1 MLLAVLCV
9 LARTPKA
16 ERADKAEAGRDR
28 CQETRVNRCFP
39 SALVVHIQALQLAA
53 EKMSQSWVVDIVS
66 DFVSDTVSGI
76 ADGVHGMLNFATGSD
91 DASGAAAGVQETHLV
106 KIVIAELIGAE
117 RTLGLRIENRV
128 ITAFTK
134 PEAARFGW
142 RLGDVIQAVARQRT
156 PTQEV
161 LLEKIG
167 SFKEAL
173 RTNGTPMEFLVERLG
188 ARPN

>member
-1 MLLAVLCV
+1 M
-9 LARTPKA
+9 
-16 ERADKAEAGRDR
+16 AGRS
-28 CQETRVNRCFP
+28 C
-39 SALVVHIQALQLAA
+39 
-53 EKMSQSWVVDIVS
+53 VVDIVS
-66 DFVSDTVSGI
+66 DFVSDTVTGI
-76 ADGVHGMLNFATGSD
+76 ADGVHGMLNFATGAD
-91 DASGAAAGVQETHLV
+91 DKDGSSVRGAVQDTHLV

-167 SFKEAL
+167 TFKEAL
-173 RTNGTPMEFLVERLG
+173 RTNGSPMEFLVERLG